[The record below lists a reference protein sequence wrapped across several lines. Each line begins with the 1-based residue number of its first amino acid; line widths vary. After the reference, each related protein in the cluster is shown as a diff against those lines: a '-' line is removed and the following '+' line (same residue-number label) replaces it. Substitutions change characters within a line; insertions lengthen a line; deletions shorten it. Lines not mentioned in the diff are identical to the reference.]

1 VPIYSADALVRRAA
15 SLQKTNDAAVPC
27 VMLHGDELQKLGL
40 QSGDIARVTQGNAS
54 VQLTLKRNDQLPQG
68 AVRIAAGHPA
78 TAALGAMFGLT
89 TVERA

>member
-1 VPIYSADALVRRAA
+1 
-15 SLQKTNDAAVPC
+15 
-27 VMLHGDELQKLGL
+27 MLHGDELQKLGL

-78 TAALGAMFGLT
+78 TAALGAMFGMI